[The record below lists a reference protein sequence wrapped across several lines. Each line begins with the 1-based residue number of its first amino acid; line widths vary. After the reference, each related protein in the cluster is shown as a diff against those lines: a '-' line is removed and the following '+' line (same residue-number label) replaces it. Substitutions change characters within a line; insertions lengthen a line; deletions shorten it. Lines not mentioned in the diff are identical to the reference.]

1 MRRDLSRGCAV
12 CRLRFSSQLALCPVC
27 RGAPL
32 AVDEAIR
39 QVQPTSRAAWFAKWV
54 IVLSCFPAIGLVIF
68 AGLELLRQ
76 GWPPQRALDIVMYVL
91 GGMGTALG
99 ASIAVAIP
107 LALWIGIITA
117 IRFILTFIVDRPGRT
132 LRVSIETKERPRDLA
147 RPHLMHRLWRKIELF
162 ANNLEDHQE
171 KTIGAVMLVLLGLQL
186 LAEIFGNERIIN
198 FRSWSDFGSSLL
210 VLGVVNVLGVVVL
223 GIFVGAFGWFF
234 GKAKEFLDKP
244 PNLFGYD
251 PRPPDLKNEECLREI
266 SDKRTEFIG
275 TISRL
280 SSAEKEALGH
290 EVKDELVAPLSG
302 QTCLA
307 FRLTGDADGQP
318 VDDADATHFALITND
333 QNRCVV
339 QVHDV
344 IVDVPA
350 KMKMRA
356 DSARG
361 FLQERGLQ
369 EDDLSLKEGVLREG
383 DPVRVW
389 GRTVDL
395 RVGAAGYRGDERR
408 LLIDAGDGLP
418 VLIQAVE
425 EAPI

>member
-1 MRRDLSRGCAV
+1 MRRDLNRGCAV
-12 CRLRFSSQLALCPVC
+12 CRLRFSSQLVFCPVC
-27 RGAPL
+27 RGAALPVSE
-32 AVDEAIR
+32 AVR
-39 QVQPTSRAAWFAKWV
+39 QVPPTSRAAWFAKWV

-68 AGLELLRQ
+68 AGLGLLRQ
-76 GWPPQRALDIVMYVL
+76 GWPPQSALDIVMYVL

-99 ASIAVAIP
+99 AAIAVAIP
-107 LALWIGIITA
+107 LGLWIGIINA
-117 IRFILTFIVDRPGRT
+117 IRFILKFIVDRPRRT
-132 LRVSIETKERPRDLA
+132 LRVSMETKERPRD
-147 RPHLMHRLWRKIELF
+147 PSKTHYMHHLWGELERF
-162 ANNLEDHQE
+162 AYRYEEKLERI
-171 KTIGAVMLVLLGLQL
+171 IGAVTLVFLGLQL
-186 LAEIFGNERIIN
+186 VAEIFGNERIVN
-198 FRSWSDFGSSLL
+198 FRSWSEFGSSLL
-210 VLGVVNVLGVVVL
+210 VLGVINALGLVVL
-223 GIFVGAFGWFF
+223 GIFGGVFGWFF
-234 GKAKEFLDKP
+234 GKGKEFLNKP

-251 PRPPDLKNEECLREI
+251 PSPPDLKNEEFLQSI
-266 SDKRTEFIG
+266 SEHRTEMIG

-280 SSAEKEALGH
+280 SPVEKEALGH
-290 EVKDELVAPLSG
+290 EVKDELTAPLSG

-307 FRLTGDADGQP
+307 FRIAGDADGQP

-333 QNRCVV
+333 QKRCVV

-344 IVDVPA
+344 VVDVPTET
-350 KMKMRA
+350 KIRA

-361 FLQERGLQ
+361 FLQERGLR

-383 DPVRVW
+383 DPVRVR
-389 GRTVDL
+389 GRTVEF